1 MKGGNAYKIAFLK
14 DDKCGK
20 LFKDIVKF
28 NEVKTLRYFWTF
40 FWTFLLIQMASYVIG
55 SMQAATYSFQTASV
69 VAVIVTALIIILG
82 SVIPNEPVEEPH
94 H

>member
-1 MKGGNAYKIAFLK
+1 M
-14 DDKCGK
+14 
-20 LFKDIVKF
+20 
-28 NEVKTLRYFWTF
+28 RYFWTF

-55 SMQAATYSFQTASV
+55 SMQGATYEFATASV

-82 SVIPNEPVEEPH
+82 AVIPNEPVEGSH

>member
-1 MKGGNAYKIAFLK
+1 
-14 DDKCGK
+14 
-20 LFKDIVKF
+20 
-28 NEVKTLRYFWTF
+28 VKTLRYFWTF